1 MRRLLQPKNIMVSAH
16 HRARE
21 HELGKYISI
30 LNIIQVL
37 AAAWAGAGA
46 GGDPRVPLR
55 NTWLL
60 PGGVVVGT
68 ESRMIHPQVIGPWEE
83 GGGVKDEAA
92 CKMTDGGIMG
102 LCPSRRV
109 FRMAS

>member
-37 AAAWAGAGA
+37 AAAWNG
-46 GGDPRVPLR
+46 
-55 NTWLL
+55 
-60 PGGVVVGT
+60 
-68 ESRMIHPQVIGPWEE
+68 QV
-83 GGGVKDEAA
+83 
-92 CKMTDGGIMG
+92 MG
-102 LCPSRRV
+102 LVGIPGWPCMTVHHAWLPPGLCTRLPVWPPTSQHRQSGELIASRWLC
-109 FRMAS
+109 FH